1 MTENGC
7 DMIRQIRE
15 IYGHLGD
22 GISKDIYADRLLFSL
37 TGDKS
42 YMLHIVK
49 NTALYQNVYEK
60 FVSDKREKYIVSAGQ
75 WGMIVADLF
84 WEFGFSGIIDNYKKG
99 SYRDLPIMTLA
110 EFLELKSDAS
120 VYIASTSYHKEFVEM
135 LSNAGIDKERI
146 VDVTGMMLSVYHR
159 QQYFDL
165 PVLRECREAHEIFVD
180 GGCYDAANSRMFA
193 EWADGCRKEVYAFEP
208 DADNR
213 KNCREVLEQTDQL
226 SFRLL
231 PKGLWSREDVLKFS
245 ANANEGSRFAEDGT
259 VHVPV
264 TSIDQ
269 AIDQKVTFIKMDIE
283 GAEYEALKGAE
294 QTIRRH
300 HPKLAISVY
309 HKPEDIWEL
318 PRLILSFYPDYTFY
332 LRHYSLACEE
342 TVLYAVAKKDGRN
355 GNDD

>member
-7 DMIRQIRE
+7 DMMRQIRE

-135 LSNAGIDKERI
+135 LSHAGIDKERI

-193 EWADGCRKEVYAFEP
+193 EWANGCRKEVYAFEP

-226 SFRLL
+226 SFCLL

-259 VHVPV
+259 VQVPV

-283 GAEYEALKGAE
+283 GSEIKALEGAKNTISKYKPNLAICIYHKTDDLWKIPDLIHKMVPEYQLY
-294 QTIRRH
+294 IRH
-300 HPKLAISVY
+300 HSCI
-309 HKPEDIWEL
+309 
-318 PRLILSFYPDYTFY
+318 FYD
-332 LRHYSLACEE
+332 
-342 TVLYAVAKKDGRN
+342 TVLYAKL
-355 GNDD
+355 